1 MVQTQI
7 SRKRRKG
14 TQEDLAVTVDTS
26 RGPPQGT
33 TWRNHA
39 KQEESSELPMFNFDE
54 IVAATNNFS
63 LTSKLGKGGFGPGF
77 KVNIFF

>member
-7 SRKRRKG
+7 SGKRRKG

-26 RGPPQGT
+26 RDPPQGT

-54 IVAATNNFS
+54 IVRSCNQQLQPNKPTR
-63 LTSKLGKGGFGPGF
+63 KRR
-77 KVNIFF
+77 IYM